1 MVVFDHAFFPMSMT
15 GLLVNLRT
23 MVIRSW
29 VDLIASS
36 FLMERKELFFKPLR
50 GETDQF
56 FYCSIDYGL

>member
-1 MVVFDHAFFPMSMT
+1 MLVFNVVVFDHEAFFPMSMT

-36 FLMERKELFFKPLR
+36 FLMERKELFFKPL
-50 GETDQF
+50 
-56 FYCSIDYGL
+56 